1 MKFIFDTLV
10 DKSKYFVFLILVL
23 SVISIFGL
31 PRFQLDASSD
41 TLLLDNDPDLKVY
54 RENSR
59 KYGSSDFLVI
69 AFTPNNDIFSKNTQ
83 SFLKDL
89 VLELKGVKGI
99 RNVLSLFDVP
109 LLNYNEQSISEL
121 AENVITLNTENIDLN
136 KARRE
141 FETNEVYRG
150 LLISNDL
157 QTIALQMSLEPNA
170 SYQSLIS
177 QRYDLLDSQSNLED
191 SNFSEKLSILEL
203 KIETEKKLNLLKEG
217 KIINEIRSI
226 TNKYKQKGDIYLGG
240 GAMIAYDTI
249 QMIQQDL
256 ITFGIAVFFMFVF
269 ILSLIFRQIRWVA
282 IPLISAGLSALFTT
296 GLISWMGWKVTV
308 VSANFIALLMIIGIS
323 LTVHLVVRYRE
334 ITSKNTDLSH
344 SESIKRTLSQMF
356 LPCLYTALTTM
367 VAFASLI
374 ISDIRPIIDFG
385 LLMVLSIFIA
395 FIVSFLFFGTLASLM
410 NKNEKDS
417 MIDYSS
423 GFTTSI
429 NTFVVKFK
437 NIILLVSI
445 LGFVLSLIGINKL
458 SVENKF
464 IDYFKPS
471 TEIYKGLSLID
482 KKLGGTAPL
491 DIIITAPKDFS
502 PIGAETEFEDDFD
515 DFGIETNEYGY
526 WYSTDN
532 LSFLEEIHDYL
543 ENRPEIGKVL
553 SVSSAIKLAEI
564 AKGEKLDDLE
574 LALLRKVLPEDINN
588 QLLKSF
594 ISDNDNQVRLSARV
608 IESLDGLNRKNL
620 INEVESDLINEFNL
634 SPDQFYLSGIS
645 VIYNNLLQ
653 SLFQSLIGS
662 LSIVFSAIFL
672 MFIILFRSFYM
683 ALISMIP
690 NLLSAASVLGIIGWS
705 GIPLDIMTVTVAA
718 ISIGIGVDNTI
729 HYVHRFL
736 KEYDLEKNYDLAIKN
751 SHATI
756 GRAMFYTSLTIVLG
770 FMILITSNFNPSVF
784 FGIFTSFSMIV
795 AILAA
800 LMLLP
805 VLIRHFKPFGKNKH
819 GTS

>member
-1 MKFIFDTLV
+1 MNTFFNFLV
-10 DKSKYFVFLILVL
+10 DKSKIFIFILILL
-23 SVISIFGL
+23 SLISLLGL
-31 PRFQLDASSD
+31 PKFQLDASSD
-41 TLLLDNDPDLKVY
+41 TLLLDNDPDLKTY

-69 AFTPNNDIFSKNTQ
+69 AFTPNKDIFTVETLSLLKSLVEDLKN
-83 SFLKDL
+83 
-89 VLELKGVKGI
+89 VNGI
-99 RNVLSLFDVP
+99 KNVLSLFDVP
-109 LLNYNEQSISEL
+109 LLKYSEQSISEL
-121 AENVITLNTENIDLN
+121 AENVVTLSTENVNLN
-136 KARRE
+136 KAKYE

-150 LLISNDL
+150 LLISEDL
-157 QTIALQMSLEPNA
+157 KTIAFQMSLEENQE
-170 SYQSLIS
+170 YQKLIS
-177 QRYDLLDSQSNLED
+177 ERYDLLDQKNSLDDEFFKTNLGILDLRIDEQKKINLSNEA
-191 SNFSEKLSILEL
+191 IL
-203 KIETEKKLNLLKEG
+203 
-217 KIINEIRSI
+217 INEVRDI
-226 TNKYKQKGDIYLGG
+226 TNNYKDKGEIFLGG
-240 GAMIAYDTI
+240 GAMIAHDTI
-249 QMIQQDL
+249 KMIQQDL
-256 ITFGIAVFFMFVF
+256 FTFGVAVFFMFVL
-269 ILSLIFRQIRWVA
+269 ILSLIFKQFRWVA
-282 IPLISAGLSALFTT
+282 IPLISACLSALFTT

-334 ITSKNTDLSH
+334 ITSRFNDLTH
-344 SESIKRTLSQMF
+344 SEALKRTLSQMF

-395 FIVSFLFFGTLASLM
+395 FTVSFIFFGSLASLM
-410 NKNEKDS
+410 KKNTKDTKV
-417 MIDYSS
+417 DYSS
-423 GFTTSI
+423 GFTTWI
-429 NTFVVKFK
+429 NSLVVRFK
-437 NIILLVSI
+437 NVILIISLI
-445 LGFVLSLIGINKL
+445 GFILSLVGINKL

-464 IDYFKPS
+464 IDYFKPT
-471 TEIYKGLSLID
+471 TEIYQGLSLID

-491 DIIITAPKDFS
+491 DIIISAPQTAPTTND
-502 PIGAETEFEDDFD
+502 EFEEDFD
-515 DFGIETNEYGY
+515 DFGIETEEYGY
-526 WYSTDN
+526 WFNSQN
-532 LSFLEEIHDYL
+532 LSYLEEIHDYL
-543 ENRPEIGKVL
+543 EARPEIGKVL

-574 LALLRKVLPEDINN
+574 LALLRKVLPDDINN
-588 QLLKSF
+588 QLLSSY
-594 ISDNDNQVRLSARV
+594 ISQDDNQVRLSARV
-608 IESLDGLNRKNL
+608 IESMDGLNRKNL
-620 INEVESDLINEFNL
+620 IDEVKNDLIQNYEL
-634 SPDQFYLSGIS
+634 SEEQFYLSGIS

-662 LSIVFSAIFL
+662 LTIVFSAIFI
-672 MFIILFRSFYM
+672 MFIILFRSLYM
-683 ALISMIP
+683 ALIAMIP
-690 NLLSAASVLGIIGWS
+690 NLLSASSVLGIIGWS

-736 KEYDLEKNYDLAIKN
+736 KEYELQKNYDLAIKN

-770 FMILITSNFNPSVF
+770 FMILVSSNFNPSVF

-805 VLIRHFKPFGKNKH
+805 VLIRHLKPFGRNIN
-819 GTS
+819 GST

>member
-1 MKFIFDTLV
+1 MNSFFNFLV
-10 DKSKYFVFLILVL
+10 DKSKFFIFIIILL
-23 SVISIFGL
+23 SLVSILGL
-31 PRFQLDASSD
+31 PKFQLDASSD

-69 AFTPNNDIFSKNTQ
+69 AFTPNQNIFTNETIFLLKNLVED
-83 SFLKDL
+83 LK
-89 VLELKGVKGI
+89 KISGI
-99 RNVLSLFDVP
+99 KNVLSLFDVP
-109 LLNYNEQSISEL
+109 LLKYSDQSISEL
-121 AENVITLNTENIDLN
+121 AENVVTLSTENVNLN
-136 KARRE
+136 KAKYE

-150 LLISNDL
+150 LLISDDL
-157 QTIALQMSLEPNA
+157 RTIAFQISLEPNRE
-170 SYQSLIS
+170 YQKLIS
-177 QRYDLLDSQSNLED
+177 ERYDLLDQENSIDEETFKSNL
-191 SNFSEKLSILEL
+191 KILDL
-203 KIETEKKLNLLKEG
+203 KIEEQKKINLLNEGVLIKEVRN
-217 KIINEIRSI
+217 IINLYKDKGEIF
-226 TNKYKQKGDIYLGG
+226 LGG
-240 GAMIAYDTI
+240 GAMIAHDTI
-249 QMIQQDL
+249 KMIQQDL
-256 ITFGIAVFFMFVF
+256 LTFGVAVFFMFVL
-269 ILSLIFRQIRWVA
+269 ILSIIFRQFRWVV
-282 IPLISAGLSALFTT
+282 IPLISACLSALLTT
-296 GLISWMGWKVTV
+296 GFISWMGWKVTV
-308 VSANFIALLMIIGIS
+308 VSANYIALLMIIGIS

-334 ITSKNTDLSH
+334 ITSRFNDLSH
-344 SESIKRTLSQMF
+344 SEALKKTLSQMF

-395 FIVSFLFFGTLASLM
+395 FIVSFVFFGSLASLM
-410 NKNEKDS
+410 KKNLKDTKV
-417 MIDYSS
+417 DYSS
-423 GFTTSI
+423 GVTTWI
-429 NTFVVKFK
+429 NSLVVRFK
-437 NIILLVSI
+437 NVILLISL
-445 LGFVLSLIGINKL
+445 LGLVLALIGINKL

-471 TEIYKGLSLID
+471 TEIYQGLSLID

-491 DIIITAPKDFS
+491 DIIISAPKINTETIDDFD
-502 PIGAETEFEDDFD
+502 EEFD
-515 DFGIETNEYGY
+515 DFGLETEEFGY
-526 WYSTDN
+526 WFNSQN
-532 LSFLEEIHDYL
+532 LSNLEEIHDYL
-543 ENRPEIGKVL
+543 ESRPEIGKVL

-564 AKGEKLDDLE
+564 AKGDKLDDLE

-588 QLLKSF
+588 QLLSSY
-594 ISDNDNQVRLSARV
+594 ISDGDNQVRLSARV
-608 IESLDGLNRKNL
+608 IESMDGLNRKNL
-620 INEVESDLINEFNL
+620 IDEVKNDLIQNFKL
-634 SPDQFYLSGIS
+634 SEDQFYLSGIS

-662 LSIVFSAIFL
+662 LTIVFSAIFI

-683 ALISMIP
+683 ALIAMIP

-705 GIPLDIMTVTVAA
+705 GIPIDIMTVTVAA

-736 KEYDLEKNYDLAIKN
+736 KEYELQKNYDLAIKN

-770 FMILITSNFNPSVF
+770 FMILVTSNFNPSVF
-784 FGIFTSFSMIV
+784 FGIFTSFSMII

-805 VLIRHFKPFGKNKH
+805 VLIRHLKPFGRNID
-819 GTS
+819 GST

>member
-1 MKFIFDTLV
+1 MNNIFNFLV
-10 DKSKYFVFLILVL
+10 DKSKFFIFLLFAL
-23 SVISIFGL
+23 SIISIIGL

-41 TLLLDNDPDLKVY
+41 TLLLDNDPDLKIY

-69 AFTPNNDIFSKNTQ
+69 AFTPNKDIFTNETISLLENLVGK
-83 SFLKDL
+83 LKEVD
-89 VLELKGVKGI
+89 GI
-99 RNVLSLFDVP
+99 SNVLSLFDVP
-109 LLNYNEQSISEL
+109 LLSYSEQSINEL
-121 AENVITLNTENIDLN
+121 AENVVTLSTDDVDLT
-136 KARRE
+136 KAKYE

-150 LLISNDL
+150 LLISKDL
-157 QTIALQMSLEPNA
+157 KTIALQMTLKPNE
-170 SYQSLIS
+170 SYQKLIS
-177 QRYDLLDSQSNLED
+177 KRYELLDQKNLIE
-191 SNFSEKLSILEL
+191 EKSFKQDLESL
-203 KIETEKKLNLLKEG
+203 DFQIEEQKQINL
-217 KIINEIRSI
+217 INEATLINEVRRI
-226 TNKYKQKGDIYLGG
+226 TKDYEGYGEIFLGG
-240 GAMIAYDTI
+240 GAMIAHDTI
-249 QMIQQDL
+249 KMIQQDL
-256 ITFGIAVFFMFVF
+256 FTFGVAVFFMFVL
-269 ILSLIFRQIRWVA
+269 ILSIIFRQFRWV
-282 IPLISAGLSALFTT
+282 IVPLVSAGLSALFTT
-296 GLISWMGWKVTV
+296 GLISWIGWKVTV

-334 ITSKNTDLSH
+334 ITSKFNDISH
-344 SESIKRTLSQMF
+344 NEALKRTLSQMF

-395 FIVSFLFFGTLASLM
+395 FSVSFVFFGSLASLM
-410 NKNEKDS
+410 NKNLKDTN
-417 MIDYSS
+417 IDYSS
-423 GFTTSI
+423 GFTTWI
-429 NTFVVKFK
+429 NSLVVRFK
-437 NIILLVSI
+437 NIILLISL
-445 LGFVLSLIGINKL
+445 LGFIFSIVGINKL

-491 DIIITAPKDFS
+491 DIIISAPENNFENDYES
-502 PIGAETEFEDDFD
+502 EDDFD
-515 DFGIETNEYGY
+515 DFGLETEQYGY
-526 WYSTDN
+526 WFNSQN
-532 LSFLEEIHDYL
+532 LSYLEEIHDYL
-543 ENRPEIGKVL
+543 EARPEIGKVL

-564 AKGEKLDDLE
+564 VKGNKLDDLE

-588 QLLKSF
+588 QLLSSY
-594 ISDNDNQVRLSARV
+594 ISEDDNQVRLSARV
-608 IESLDGLNRKNL
+608 IESMDGLNRKKL
-620 INEVESDLINEFNL
+620 IEEVKNDLIKNYEL
-634 SPDQFYLSGIS
+634 TEDQFYLSGIS

-662 LSIVFSAIFL
+662 LSIVFAAIFA
-672 MFIILFRSFYM
+672 MFIILFRSLYM
-683 ALISMIP
+683 AIIAMIP
-690 NLLSAASVLGIIGWS
+690 NLLSASSVLGIIGWS
-705 GIPLDIMTVTVAA
+705 GIPIDIMTVTVAA

-736 KEYDLEKNYDLAIKN
+736 KEYEQNNNYDLAIKN
-751 SHATI
+751 SHSTI

-770 FMILITSNFNPSVF
+770 FMILVSSNFNPSVF

-805 VLIRHFKPFGKNKH
+805 VLIRHLKPFGRDSR
-819 GTS
+819 GTT

>member
-1 MKFIFDTLV
+1 MKIFFNFLV
-10 DKSKYFVFLILVL
+10 DKSKFFIFLLIVL
-23 SVISIFGL
+23 SLISLLGL
-31 PRFQLDASSD
+31 PKFQLDASSD
-41 TLLLDNDPDLKVY
+41 TLLLDNDPDLKTY

-69 AFTPNNDIFSKNTQ
+69 AFTPNKDIFTIETVSLLKNLVDD
-83 SFLKDL
+83 LKK
-89 VLELKGVKGI
+89 VNGI
-99 RNVLSLFDVP
+99 KNVLSLFDVP
-109 LLNYNEQSISEL
+109 LLKYSEQSISEL
-121 AENVITLNTENIDLN
+121 AENVVTLSTENVNLN
-136 KARRE
+136 KAKYE

-150 LLISNDL
+150 LLISEDL
-157 QTIALQMSLEPNA
+157 KTIAFQMSLDQNKE
-170 SYQSLIS
+170 YQKLIS
-177 QRYDLLDSQSNLED
+177 ERYELLDQKNSIEDELFKTNLEILD
-191 SNFSEKLSILEL
+191 LRIDEQKRINLSNEAIL
-203 KIETEKKLNLLKEG
+203 
-217 KIINEIRSI
+217 INKVREI
-226 TNKYKQKGDIYLGG
+226 TNKYKDKGEIFLGG
-240 GAMIAYDTI
+240 GAMIAHDTI
-249 QMIQQDL
+249 KMIQQDL
-256 ITFGIAVFFMFVF
+256 FTFGVAVFFMFVL
-269 ILSLIFRQIRWVA
+269 ILSLIFKQFRWVA
-282 IPLISAGLSALFTT
+282 IPLISACLSALFTT

-334 ITSKNTDLSH
+334 ITSRFHDLTH
-344 SESIKRTLSQMF
+344 SEALKKTLSQMF

-395 FIVSFLFFGTLASLM
+395 FTVSFVFFGSLASLM
-410 NKNEKDS
+410 KKNAKDTKV
-417 MIDYSS
+417 DYSS
-423 GFTTSI
+423 GFTTWI
-429 NTFVVKFK
+429 NSLVVRFK
-437 NIILLVSI
+437 NIILLI
-445 LGFVLSLIGINKL
+445 SLIGFIFSLVGINKL

-464 IDYFKPS
+464 IDYFKPT
-471 TEIYKGLSLID
+471 TEIYQGLSLID

-491 DIIITAPKDFS
+491 DIIISAPKS
-502 PIGAETEFEDDFD
+502 ATQINNEFEEDFD
-515 DFGIETNEYGY
+515 DFGIETEEYGY
-526 WYSTDN
+526 WFNSQN
-532 LSFLEEIHDYL
+532 LSYLEEIHDYL
-543 ENRPEIGKVL
+543 ESRPEIGKVL

-574 LALLRKVLPEDINN
+574 LALLRKVLPEDIND
-588 QLLKSF
+588 QLLSSY
-594 ISDNDNQVRLSARV
+594 ISDDDNQVRLSARV
-608 IESLDGLNRKNL
+608 IESMDGLNRKNL
-620 INEVESDLINEFNL
+620 IEEVKTDLIQNYAL
-634 SPDQFYLSGIS
+634 SEEQFYLSGIS

-662 LSIVFSAIFL
+662 LTIVFSAIFI
-672 MFIILFRSFYM
+672 MFIILFRSLYM
-683 ALISMIP
+683 ALIAMIP

-736 KEYDLEKNYDLAIKN
+736 KEYELQKNYDLAIKN

-770 FMILITSNFNPSVF
+770 FMILVSSNFNPSVF

-805 VLIRHFKPFGKNKH
+805 VLIRHLKPFGRNIN
-819 GTS
+819 GST

>member
-1 MKFIFDTLV
+1 MSNLFNFLV
-10 DKSKYFVFLILVL
+10 DKSKFFIFLLIIL
-23 SVISIFGL
+23 SVISLIGL
-31 PRFQLDASSD
+31 PKFQLDASSD
-41 TLLLDNDPDLKVY
+41 TLLLDNDPDLKIY

-69 AFTPNNDIFSKNTQ
+69 AFTPNQNIFTDETIFLLKNLVED
-83 SFLKDL
+83 LK
-89 VLELKGVKGI
+89 KISGI
-99 RNVLSLFDVP
+99 KNVLSLFDVP
-109 LLNYNEQSISEL
+109 LLKYSDQSISEL
-121 AENVITLNTENIDLN
+121 AENVVTLSTENVNLN
-136 KARRE
+136 KAKYE

-150 LLISNDL
+150 LLISDDL
-157 QTIALQMSLEPNA
+157 RTIAFQMSLEPNRE
-170 SYQSLIS
+170 YQKLIS
-177 QRYDLLDSQSNLED
+177 QRYDLLDQENSIDEETFKSNL
-191 SNFSEKLSILEL
+191 KILDL
-203 KIETEKKLNLLKEG
+203 KIEEQKKINLLNEGVLIKEVRN
-217 KIINEIRSI
+217 IINLYKDKGEIF
-226 TNKYKQKGDIYLGG
+226 LGG
-240 GAMIAYDTI
+240 GAMIAHDTI
-249 QMIQQDL
+249 KMIQQDL
-256 ITFGIAVFFMFVF
+256 LTFGVAVFFMFVL
-269 ILSLIFRQIRWVA
+269 ILAVIFRQFRWVV
-282 IPLISAGLSALFTT
+282 IPLISACLSALLTT
-296 GLISWMGWKVTV
+296 GFISWMGWKVTV
-308 VSANFIALLMIIGIS
+308 VSANYIALLMIIGIS

-334 ITSKNTDLSH
+334 ITSRFNDLSH
-344 SESIKRTLSQMF
+344 NEALKKTLSQMF

-395 FIVSFLFFGTLASLM
+395 FIVSFVFFGSLASLM
-410 NKNEKDS
+410 KKNLKDTKV
-417 MIDYSS
+417 DYSS
-423 GFTTSI
+423 GVTTWI
-429 NTFVVKFK
+429 NSLVVRFK
-437 NIILLVSI
+437 NVILLISL
-445 LGFVLSLIGINKL
+445 LGLVLALIGINKL

-471 TEIYKGLSLID
+471 TEIYQGLSLID

-491 DIIITAPKDFS
+491 DIIISAPKINTETIDDFD
-502 PIGAETEFEDDFD
+502 EEFD
-515 DFGIETNEYGY
+515 DFGLETEEFGY
-526 WYSTDN
+526 WFNSQN
-532 LSFLEEIHDYL
+532 LSNLEEIHDYL
-543 ENRPEIGKVL
+543 ESRPEIGKVL

-564 AKGEKLDDLE
+564 AKGDKLDDLE

-588 QLLKSF
+588 QLLSSY
-594 ISDNDNQVRLSARV
+594 ISDGDNQVRLSARV
-608 IESLDGLNRKNL
+608 IESMDGLNRKNL
-620 INEVESDLINEFNL
+620 IDEVKNDLIQNFKL
-634 SPDQFYLSGIS
+634 SEDQFYLSGIS

-662 LSIVFSAIFL
+662 LTIVFSAIFI

-683 ALISMIP
+683 ALIAMIP

-736 KEYDLEKNYDLAIKN
+736 KEYELQKNYDLAIKN

-770 FMILITSNFNPSVF
+770 FMILVSSNFNPSVF
-784 FGIFTSFSMIV
+784 FGIFTSFSMII

-805 VLIRHFKPFGKNKH
+805 VLIRHLKPFGRNIN
-819 GTS
+819 GST

>member
-1 MKFIFDTLV
+1 MNIFFNFLV
-10 DKSKYFVFLILVL
+10 DKSKFFVFLLIAL
-23 SVISIFGL
+23 SLISILGL
-31 PRFQLDASSD
+31 PKFQLDASSD
-41 TLLLDNDPDLKVY
+41 TLLLDNDPDLKTY

-69 AFTPNNDIFSKNTQ
+69 AFTPNEEIFTSETVSLLKNLVED
-83 SFLKDL
+83 LKN
-89 VLELKGVKGI
+89 VNGI
-99 RNVLSLFDVP
+99 KNVLSLFDVP
-109 LLNYNEQSISEL
+109 LLKYSEQSISEL
-121 AENVITLNTENIDLN
+121 AENVVTLSTENVDLT
-136 KARRE
+136 KAKYE

-150 LLISNDL
+150 LLISEDL
-157 QTIALQMSLEPNA
+157 KTIAFQMSLEPNKE
-170 SYQSLIS
+170 YQKLIS
-177 QRYDLLDSQSNLED
+177 ERYDLIDLEMTLEEEVFKNNLE
-191 SNFSEKLSILEL
+191 ILDL
-203 KIETEKKLNLLKEG
+203 KIDEQKKINLSNEAIL
-217 KIINEIRSI
+217 INEVRNI
-226 TNKYKQKGDIYLGG
+226 TNNYKDNGEIFLGG
-240 GAMIAYDTI
+240 GAMIAHDTI
-249 QMIQQDL
+249 KMIQQDL
-256 ITFGIAVFFMFVF
+256 LTFGVAVFFMFVL
-269 ILSLIFRQIRWVA
+269 ILSIIFKQFRWVA
-282 IPLISAGLSALFTT
+282 IPLISACLSALFTT

-334 ITSKNTDLSH
+334 ITSRFHDLTH
-344 SESIKRTLSQMF
+344 SEALKKTLSQMF

-395 FIVSFLFFGTLASLM
+395 FTVSFIFFGSLASLM
-410 NKNEKDS
+410 KKNTKDTKV
-417 MIDYSS
+417 DYSS
-423 GFTTSI
+423 GFTTWI
-429 NTFVVKFK
+429 NSLVVRFK
-437 NIILLVSI
+437 NIILLI
-445 LGFVLSLIGINKL
+445 SLIGFIFSLVGINKL

-464 IDYFKPS
+464 IDYFKPT
-471 TEIYKGLSLID
+471 TEIYQGLSLID

-491 DIIITAPKDFS
+491 DIIISAPQSATQTND
-502 PIGAETEFEDDFD
+502 EFEEDFD
-515 DFGIETNEYGY
+515 DFGIETEEYGY
-526 WYSTDN
+526 WFNSQN
-532 LSFLEEIHDYL
+532 LSYLEEIHDYL
-543 ENRPEIGKVL
+543 ERRPEIGKVL

-588 QLLKSF
+588 QLLSSY
-594 ISDNDNQVRLSARV
+594 ISEDDNQVRLSARV
-608 IESLDGLNRKNL
+608 IESMDGLNRKNL
-620 INEVESDLINEFNL
+620 IDEVKTDLIQNYQL
-634 SPDQFYLSGIS
+634 SEEQFYLSGIS

-662 LSIVFSAIFL
+662 LTIVFSAIFI
-672 MFIILFRSFYM
+672 MFIILFRSLYM
-683 ALISMIP
+683 ALIAMIP

-736 KEYDLEKNYDLAIKN
+736 KEYDLQKNYDLAIKN

-770 FMILITSNFNPSVF
+770 FMILVSSNFNPSVF

-805 VLIRHFKPFGKNKH
+805 VLIRHLKPFGRNIN
-819 GTS
+819 GST

>member
-1 MKFIFDTLV
+1 MSSFFNFLV
-10 DKSKYFVFLILVL
+10 DKSKFFIFFLLVL
-23 SVISIFGL
+23 SVVSLIGL

-41 TLLLDNDPDLKVY
+41 TLLLDNDPDLKIY

-69 AFTPNNDIFSKNTQ
+69 AFTPKAEIFNPETITLLKELVKDLNDI
-83 SFLKDL
+83 
-89 VLELKGVKGI
+89 KGI
-99 RNVLSLFDVP
+99 KNVLSLFDVP
-109 LLNYNEQSISEL
+109 LLQYSDQSISEL
-121 AENVITLNTENIDLN
+121 ADNVITLSTDDVDLS
-136 KARRE
+136 KAKYE

-150 LLISNDL
+150 LLISDDL
-157 QTIALQMSLEPNA
+157 KTIAFQMSLEPN
-170 SYQSLIS
+170 SFYQNIIS
-177 QRYDLLDSQSNLED
+177 ERYDLLDQKDLLEKEEYL
-191 SNFSEKLSILEL
+191 SSLEKINQE
-203 KIETEKKLNLLKEG
+203 IE
-217 KIINEIRSI
+217 
-226 TNKYKQKGDIYLGG
+226 KQKKINLSNEANLIKEVRNVTSRYSNQGEIFLGG
-240 GAMIAYDTI
+240 GAMIAHDTI

-256 ITFGIAVFFMFVF
+256 IVFGIAVFFMFVF
-269 ILSLIFRQIRWVA
+269 ILSLIFRQLRWVV
-282 IPLISAGLSALFTT
+282 IPLLSAGLSALLTT
-296 GLISWMGWKVTV
+296 GLISWLGWKVTV

-334 ITSKNTDLSH
+334 IISRSSGLSH
-344 SESIKRTLSQMF
+344 EDALKKTLTQMF

-395 FIVSFLFFGTLASLM
+395 FTISFIFFGTLASLM
-410 NKNEKDS
+410 SKNTKDTKV
-417 MIDYSS
+417 DYST

-429 NTFVVKFK
+429 NSLVVRFK
-437 NIILLVSI
+437 NIILLVSLAGLI
-445 LGFVLSLIGINKL
+445 FALIGISKL

-471 TEIYKGLSLID
+471 TEIYQGLSLID

-491 DIIITAPKDFS
+491 DIIISAPSEALEEKNVF
-502 PIGAETEFEDDFD
+502 DDEEFD
-515 DFGIETNEYGY
+515 DFGVETEEYGY
-526 WYSTDN
+526 WFNTKS

-543 ENRPEIGKVL
+543 EGRPEIGKVL

-588 QLLKSF
+588 QLLSAY
-594 ISDNDNQVRLSARV
+594 ISDDDNQVRLSARV
-608 IESLDGLNRKNL
+608 IESMDGLNRKNL
-620 INEVESDLINEFNL
+620 IQEVKMDLIQDYDL
-634 SPDQFYLSGIS
+634 SAEQFYLSGIS

-662 LSIVFSAIFL
+662 LTIVFSAIFV
-672 MFIILFRSFYM
+672 MFILLFRSLYM
-683 ALISMIP
+683 ALIAMIP

-736 KEYDLEKNYDLAIKN
+736 KEYEEQKNYDVAIKN
-751 SHATI
+751 SHSTI

-770 FMILITSNFNPSVF
+770 FMILVTSNFNPSVF
-784 FGIFTSFSMIV
+784 FGIFTSFSMII

-805 VLIRHFKPFGKNKH
+805 VLIRHLKPFGKN
-819 GTS
+819 

>member
-1 MKFIFDTLV
+1 MSSFFNFLV
-10 DKSKYFVFLILVL
+10 DKSKFFIFFLLVL
-23 SVISIFGL
+23 SVVSLIGL

-41 TLLLDNDPDLKVY
+41 TLLLDNDPDLKIY

-69 AFTPNNDIFSKNTQ
+69 AFTPKAEIFNLETITLLKELVKDLNDI
-83 SFLKDL
+83 
-89 VLELKGVKGI
+89 KGI
-99 RNVLSLFDVP
+99 KNVLSLFDVP
-109 LLNYNEQSISEL
+109 LLQYSDQSISEL
-121 AENVITLNTENIDLN
+121 ADNVITLSTDDVDLR
-136 KARRE
+136 KAKYE

-150 LLISNDL
+150 LLISDDL
-157 QTIALQMSLEPNA
+157 KTIAFQMSLEPN
-170 SYQSLIS
+170 SLYQNIIS
-177 QRYDLLDSQSNLED
+177 ERYDLLDQKDLLEKEEYL
-191 SNFSEKLSILEL
+191 SSLEKINQE
-203 KIETEKKLNLLKEG
+203 IE
-217 KIINEIRSI
+217 
-226 TNKYKQKGDIYLGG
+226 KQKKINLSNEANLIKEVRNVTSRYSNQGEIFLGG
-240 GAMIAYDTI
+240 GAMIAHDTI

-256 ITFGIAVFFMFVF
+256 IVFGIAVFFMFVF
-269 ILSLIFRQIRWVA
+269 ILSLIFRQLRWVV
-282 IPLISAGLSALFTT
+282 IPLLSAGLSALLTT
-296 GLISWMGWKVTV
+296 GLISWLGWKVTV

-334 ITSKNTDLSH
+334 IISRSSELSH
-344 SESIKRTLSQMF
+344 EDALKKTLTQMF

-395 FIVSFLFFGTLASLM
+395 FTISFIFFGTLASLM
-410 NKNEKDS
+410 SKNTKDTKV
-417 MIDYSS
+417 DYST

-429 NTFVVKFK
+429 NSLVVRFK
-437 NIILLVSI
+437 NIILLVSLAGLI
-445 LGFVLSLIGINKL
+445 FALIGISKL

-471 TEIYKGLSLID
+471 TEIYQGLSLID

-491 DIIITAPKDFS
+491 DIIISAPSEALEEKNVF
-502 PIGAETEFEDDFD
+502 DDEEFD
-515 DFGIETNEYGY
+515 DFGVETEEYGY
-526 WYSTDN
+526 WFNTKN

-543 ENRPEIGKVL
+543 EGRPEIGKVL

-588 QLLKSF
+588 QLLSAY
-594 ISDNDNQVRLSARV
+594 ISDDDNQVRLSARV
-608 IESLDGLNRKNL
+608 IESMDGLNRKNL
-620 INEVESDLINEFNL
+620 IQEVKMDLIQDYDL
-634 SPDQFYLSGIS
+634 SAEQFYLSGIS

-662 LSIVFSAIFL
+662 LTIVFSAIFV
-672 MFIILFRSFYM
+672 MFILLFRSLYM
-683 ALISMIP
+683 ALIAMIP

-736 KEYDLEKNYDLAIKN
+736 KEYEEQKNYDVAIKN
-751 SHATI
+751 SHSTI

-770 FMILITSNFNPSVF
+770 FMILVTSNFNPSVF
-784 FGIFTSFSMIV
+784 FGIFTSFSMII

-805 VLIRHFKPFGKNKH
+805 VLIRHLKPFGKN
-819 GTS
+819 

>member
-1 MKFIFDTLV
+1 MNNIFNFLV
-10 DKSKYFVFLILVL
+10 DKSKFFIFLLFAL
-23 SVISIFGL
+23 SIISIIGL

-41 TLLLDNDPDLKVY
+41 TLLLDNDPDLKIY

-69 AFTPNNDIFSKNTQ
+69 AFTPNKDIFTNETISLLENLVGK
-83 SFLKDL
+83 LKEVD
-89 VLELKGVKGI
+89 GI
-99 RNVLSLFDVP
+99 SNVLSLFDVP
-109 LLNYNEQSISEL
+109 LLSYSEQSINEL
-121 AENVITLNTENIDLN
+121 AENVVTLSTDDVDLT
-136 KARRE
+136 KAKYE

-150 LLISNDL
+150 LLISKDL
-157 QTIALQMSLEPNA
+157 KTIALQMTLKPNE
-170 SYQSLIS
+170 SYQKLIS
-177 QRYDLLDSQSNLED
+177 KRYELLDQKNLIE
-191 SNFSEKLSILEL
+191 EKSFKKDLESL
-203 KIETEKKLNLLKEG
+203 DFQIEEQKQINL
-217 KIINEIRSI
+217 INEATLINEVRRI
-226 TNKYKQKGDIYLGG
+226 TKDYEGYGEIFLGG
-240 GAMIAYDTI
+240 GAMIAHDTI
-249 QMIQQDL
+249 KMIQQDL
-256 ITFGIAVFFMFVF
+256 FTFGVAVFFMFVL
-269 ILSLIFRQIRWVA
+269 ILSIIFRQFRWV
-282 IPLISAGLSALFTT
+282 IVPLVSAGLSALFTT
-296 GLISWMGWKVTV
+296 GLISWIGWKVTV

-334 ITSKNTDLSH
+334 ITSKFNDISH
-344 SESIKRTLSQMF
+344 NEALKRTLSQMF

-395 FIVSFLFFGTLASLM
+395 FSVSFVFFGSLASLM
-410 NKNEKDS
+410 NKNLKDTN
-417 MIDYSS
+417 IDYSS
-423 GFTTSI
+423 GFTTWI
-429 NTFVVKFK
+429 NSLVVRFK
-437 NIILLVSI
+437 NIILLISL
-445 LGFVLSLIGINKL
+445 LGFIFSIVGINKL

-491 DIIITAPKDFS
+491 DIIISAP
-502 PIGAETEFEDDFD
+502 ENNFENDYESEEDFD
-515 DFGIETNEYGY
+515 DFGLETEQYGY
-526 WYSTDN
+526 WFNSQN
-532 LSFLEEIHDYL
+532 LSYLEEIHDYL
-543 ENRPEIGKVL
+543 EARPEIGKVL

-564 AKGEKLDDLE
+564 VKGNKLDDLE

-588 QLLKSF
+588 QLLSSY
-594 ISDNDNQVRLSARV
+594 ISEDDNQVRLSARV
-608 IESLDGLNRKNL
+608 IESMDGLNRKNL
-620 INEVESDLINEFNL
+620 IEEVKNDLIKNYEL
-634 SPDQFYLSGIS
+634 TEDQFYLSGIS

-662 LSIVFSAIFL
+662 LSIVFAAIFA
-672 MFIILFRSFYM
+672 MFIILFRSLYM
-683 ALISMIP
+683 AIIAMIP
-690 NLLSAASVLGIIGWS
+690 NLLSASSVLGIIGWS
-705 GIPLDIMTVTVAA
+705 GIPIDIMTVTVAA

-736 KEYDLEKNYDLAIKN
+736 KEYEQNNNYDLAIKN
-751 SHATI
+751 SHSTI

-770 FMILITSNFNPSVF
+770 FMILVSSNFNPSVF

-805 VLIRHFKPFGKNKH
+805 VLIRHLKPFGRDSR
-819 GTS
+819 GTT

>member
-1 MKFIFDTLV
+1 MNNIFNFLV
-10 DKSKYFVFLILVL
+10 DKSKFFIFLLFAL
-23 SVISIFGL
+23 SIISIIGL

-41 TLLLDNDPDLKVY
+41 TLLLDNDPDLKIY

-69 AFTPNNDIFSKNTQ
+69 AFTPNKDIFTNETISLLESLVGK
-83 SFLKDL
+83 LKEVD
-89 VLELKGVKGI
+89 GI
-99 RNVLSLFDVP
+99 NNVLSLFDVP
-109 LLNYNEQSISEL
+109 LLSYSEQSINEL
-121 AENVITLNTENIDLN
+121 AENVVTLSTDDVDLT
-136 KARRE
+136 KAKYE

-157 QTIALQMSLEPNA
+157 KTIALQMTLKPNEP
-170 SYQSLIS
+170 YQKLIS
-177 QRYDLLDSQSNLED
+177 KRYELLDQKNLIE
-191 SNFSEKLSILEL
+191 EKSFKKDLESL
-203 KIETEKKLNLLKEG
+203 DFQIEEQKQINL
-217 KIINEIRSI
+217 INEATLINEVRRI
-226 TNKYKQKGDIYLGG
+226 TKDYEGYGEIFLGG
-240 GAMIAYDTI
+240 GAMIAHDTI
-249 QMIQQDL
+249 KMIQQDL
-256 ITFGIAVFFMFVF
+256 FTFGVAVFFMFVL
-269 ILSLIFRQIRWVA
+269 ILSIIFRQFRWV
-282 IPLISAGLSALFTT
+282 IVPLVSAGLSALFTT
-296 GLISWMGWKVTV
+296 GLISWIGWKVTV

-334 ITSKNTDLSH
+334 ITSKFNDISH
-344 SESIKRTLSQMF
+344 NEALKRTLSQMF

-395 FIVSFLFFGTLASLM
+395 FSVSFVFFGSLASLM
-410 NKNEKDS
+410 NKNLKDTN
-417 MIDYSS
+417 IDYSS
-423 GFTTSI
+423 GFTTWI
-429 NTFVVKFK
+429 NSLVVRFK
-437 NIILLVSI
+437 NIILLISLFGFIFSI
-445 LGFVLSLIGINKL
+445 VGINKL

-491 DIIITAPKDFS
+491 DIIISAPKNN
-502 PIGAETEFEDDFD
+502 FENDYESEEDFD
-515 DFGIETNEYGY
+515 DFGLETEQYGY
-526 WYSTDN
+526 WFNSQN
-532 LSFLEEIHDYL
+532 LSYLEEIHDYL
-543 ENRPEIGKVL
+543 EARPEIGKVL

-564 AKGEKLDDLE
+564 VKGNKLDDLE

-588 QLLKSF
+588 QLLSSY
-594 ISDNDNQVRLSARV
+594 ISEDDNQVRLSARV
-608 IESLDGLNRKNL
+608 IESMDGLNRKNL
-620 INEVESDLINEFNL
+620 IEEVKNDLIKNYEL
-634 SPDQFYLSGIS
+634 TEDQFYLSGIS

-662 LSIVFSAIFL
+662 LSIVFAAIFA
-672 MFIILFRSFYM
+672 MFIILFRSLYM
-683 ALISMIP
+683 AIIAMIP
-690 NLLSAASVLGIIGWS
+690 NLLSASSVLGIIGWS
-705 GIPLDIMTVTVAA
+705 GIPIDIMTVTVAA

-736 KEYDLEKNYDLAIKN
+736 KEYEQNNNYDLAIKN
-751 SHATI
+751 SHSTI

-770 FMILITSNFNPSVF
+770 FMILVSSNFNPSVF

-805 VLIRHFKPFGKNKH
+805 VLIRHLKPFGRDSR
-819 GTS
+819 GTT

>member
-1 MKFIFDTLV
+1 MNNIFNFLV
-10 DKSKYFVFLILVL
+10 DKSKFFIFLLFAL
-23 SVISIFGL
+23 SIISIIGL

-41 TLLLDNDPDLKVY
+41 TLLLDNDPDLKIY

-69 AFTPNNDIFSKNTQ
+69 AFTPIRDIFTNETISLLESLVSK
-83 SFLKDL
+83 LKEVD
-89 VLELKGVKGI
+89 GI
-99 RNVLSLFDVP
+99 NNVLSLFDVP
-109 LLNYNEQSISEL
+109 LLSYSEQSINEL
-121 AENVITLNTENIDLN
+121 AENVVTLSTDDVDLI
-136 KARRE
+136 KARNE

-150 LLISNDL
+150 LLISKDL
-157 QTIALQMSLEPNA
+157 KTIALQMTLKPNE
-170 SYQSLIS
+170 SYQKLIS
-177 QRYDLLDSQSNLED
+177 RRYELLDQRNFIEEKSFKKDLKSLDFQIEEQKKINLVNEAT
-191 SNFSEKLSILEL
+191 L
-203 KIETEKKLNLLKEG
+203 
-217 KIINEIRSI
+217 INEVRRI
-226 TNKYKQKGDIYLGG
+226 TKDYEGYGEIFLGG
-240 GAMIAYDTI
+240 GAMIAHDTI
-249 QMIQQDL
+249 KMIQQDL
-256 ITFGIAVFFMFVF
+256 FTFGVAVFFMFVL
-269 ILSLIFRQIRWVA
+269 ILSIIFRQFRWV
-282 IPLISAGLSALFTT
+282 IVPLASAGLSALFTT

-334 ITSKNTDLSH
+334 ITSKFNDISH
-344 SESIKRTLSQMF
+344 NEALKRTLSQMF

-367 VAFASLI
+367 AAFASLI

-395 FIVSFLFFGTLASLM
+395 FSVSFVFFGSLASLM
-410 NKNEKDS
+410 NKNLKDTNV
-417 MIDYSS
+417 DYSS
-423 GFTTSI
+423 GFTTWI
-429 NTFVVKFK
+429 NSLVVRFK
-437 NIILLVSI
+437 NIILFISLLVFIFSI
-445 LGFVLSLIGINKL
+445 VGINKL

-471 TEIYKGLSLID
+471 TEIYRGLSLID

-491 DIIITAPKDFS
+491 DIIISAPENNLENEYES
-502 PIGAETEFEDDFD
+502 EEDFD
-515 DFGIETNEYGY
+515 DFGLETEQYGY
-526 WYSTDN
+526 WFNSQN

-543 ENRPEIGKVL
+543 EARPEIGKVL

-564 AKGEKLDDLE
+564 VKGNKLDDLE

-588 QLLKSF
+588 QLLSSY
-594 ISDNDNQVRLSARV
+594 ISEDDNQVRLSARV
-608 IESLDGLNRKNL
+608 IESMDGLNRKNL
-620 INEVESDLINEFNL
+620 IEEVKNDLIKNYEL
-634 SPDQFYLSGIS
+634 AEDQFYLSGIS

-662 LSIVFSAIFL
+662 LSIVFAAIFA
-672 MFIILFRSFYM
+672 MFIILFRSLYM
-683 ALISMIP
+683 AIISMIP
-690 NLLSAASVLGIIGWS
+690 NLLSASSVLGIIGWS
-705 GIPLDIMTVTVAA
+705 GIPIDIMTVTVAA

-736 KEYDLEKNYDLAIKN
+736 KEYDQNNNYDLAIKN
-751 SHATI
+751 SHSTI

-770 FMILITSNFNPSVF
+770 FMILVSSNFNPSVF

-805 VLIRHFKPFGKNKH
+805 VLIRHLKPFGRDSR
-819 GTS
+819 GTT

>member
-1 MKFIFDTLV
+1 MNNIFNFLV
-10 DKSKYFVFLILVL
+10 DKSKFFIFLLFAL
-23 SVISIFGL
+23 SIISIIGL

-41 TLLLDNDPDLKVY
+41 TLLLDNDPDLKIY

-69 AFTPNNDIFSKNTQ
+69 AFTPNKDIFTNETISLLESLVGK
-83 SFLKDL
+83 LKE
-89 VLELKGVKGI
+89 VEGI
-99 RNVLSLFDVP
+99 NNVLSLFDVP
-109 LLNYNEQSISEL
+109 LLSYSEKSINEL
-121 AENVITLNTENIDLN
+121 AENVVTLSTDDVDLS
-136 KARRE
+136 KAKYE

-157 QTIALQMSLEPNA
+157 KTIALQMTLKPNEP
-170 SYQSLIS
+170 YQKLIS
-177 QRYDLLDSQSNLED
+177 KRYELLDQKNLIE
-191 SNFSEKLSILEL
+191 EKSFKKDLESL
-203 KIETEKKLNLLKEG
+203 DFKIEEQKQINL
-217 KIINEIRSI
+217 INEATLINEVRKI
-226 TNKYKQKGDIYLGG
+226 TKDYEGYGEIFLGG
-240 GAMIAYDTI
+240 GAMIAHDTI
-249 QMIQQDL
+249 KMIQQDL
-256 ITFGIAVFFMFVF
+256 FTFGVAVFFMFVL
-269 ILSLIFRQIRWVA
+269 ILSIIFRQFRWV
-282 IPLISAGLSALFTT
+282 IVPLVSAGLSALFTT
-296 GLISWMGWKVTV
+296 GLISWIGWKVTV

-334 ITSKNTDLSH
+334 ITSKFNDISH
-344 SESIKRTLSQMF
+344 NEALKRTLSQMF

-395 FIVSFLFFGTLASLM
+395 FSVSFVFFGSLASLM
-410 NKNEKDS
+410 NKNLKDTN
-417 MIDYSS
+417 IDYSS
-423 GFTTSI
+423 GFTTWI
-429 NTFVVKFK
+429 NSLVVRFK
-437 NIILLVSI
+437 NIILLISLFGFIFSI
-445 LGFVLSLIGINKL
+445 VGINKL

-491 DIIITAPKDFS
+491 DIIISAP
-502 PIGAETEFEDDFD
+502 ENNFENDYESEEDFD
-515 DFGIETNEYGY
+515 DFGLETEQYGY
-526 WYSTDN
+526 WFNSQN
-532 LSFLEEIHDYL
+532 LSYLEEIHDYL
-543 ENRPEIGKVL
+543 EARPEIGKVL

-564 AKGEKLDDLE
+564 VKGNKLDDLE

-588 QLLKSF
+588 QLLSSY
-594 ISDNDNQVRLSARV
+594 ISEDDNQVRLSARV
-608 IESLDGLNRKNL
+608 IESMDGLNRKNL
-620 INEVESDLINEFNL
+620 IEEVKNDLIKNYEL
-634 SPDQFYLSGIS
+634 AEDQFYLSGIS

-662 LSIVFSAIFL
+662 LSIVFAAIFL
-672 MFIILFRSFYM
+672 MFIILFRSLYM
-683 ALISMIP
+683 AIIAMIP
-690 NLLSAASVLGIIGWS
+690 NLLSASSVLGLIGWS
-705 GIPLDIMTVTVAA
+705 GIPIDIMTVTVAA

-736 KEYDLEKNYDLAIKN
+736 KEYEQNNNYDLAIKN
-751 SHATI
+751 SHSTI

-770 FMILITSNFNPSVF
+770 FMILVSSNFNPSVF

-805 VLIRHFKPFGKNKH
+805 VLIRHLKPFGRDSR
-819 GTS
+819 GTT

>member
-1 MKFIFDTLV
+1 MNIFFNFLV
-10 DKSKYFVFLILVL
+10 DKSRFFVFLLIAL
-23 SVISIFGL
+23 SLISILGL
-31 PRFQLDASSD
+31 PKFQLDASSD
-41 TLLLDNDPDLKVY
+41 TLLLDNDPDLKTY

-69 AFTPNNDIFSKNTQ
+69 AFTPNEEIFTSETVSLLKNLVED
-83 SFLKDL
+83 LKN
-89 VLELKGVKGI
+89 VNGI
-99 RNVLSLFDVP
+99 KNVLSLFDVP
-109 LLNYNEQSISEL
+109 LLKYSEQSISEL
-121 AENVITLNTENIDLN
+121 AENVVTLSTENVDLT
-136 KARRE
+136 KAKYE

-150 LLISNDL
+150 LLISEDL
-157 QTIALQMSLEPNA
+157 KTIAFQMSLEPNKE
-170 SYQSLIS
+170 YQKLIS
-177 QRYDLLDSQSNLED
+177 ERYDLIDLEMTLEEEVFKNNLE
-191 SNFSEKLSILEL
+191 ILDL
-203 KIETEKKLNLLKEG
+203 KIDEQKKINLSNEAIL
-217 KIINEIRSI
+217 INEVRNI
-226 TNKYKQKGDIYLGG
+226 TNNYKDNGEIFLGG
-240 GAMIAYDTI
+240 GAMIAHDTI
-249 QMIQQDL
+249 KMIQQDL
-256 ITFGIAVFFMFVF
+256 LTFGVAVFFMFVL
-269 ILSLIFRQIRWVA
+269 ILSIIFKQFRWVA
-282 IPLISAGLSALFTT
+282 IPLISACLSALFTT

-334 ITSKNTDLSH
+334 ITSRFHDLTH
-344 SESIKRTLSQMF
+344 SEALKKTLSQMF

-395 FIVSFLFFGTLASLM
+395 FTVSFIFFGSLASLM
-410 NKNEKDS
+410 KKNTKDTKV
-417 MIDYSS
+417 DYSS
-423 GFTTSI
+423 GFTTWI
-429 NTFVVKFK
+429 NSLVVRFK
-437 NIILLVSI
+437 NIILLI
-445 LGFVLSLIGINKL
+445 SLIGFIFSLVGINKL

-464 IDYFKPS
+464 IDYFKPT
-471 TEIYKGLSLID
+471 TEIYQGLSLID

-491 DIIITAPKDFS
+491 DIIISAPQSATQTND
-502 PIGAETEFEDDFD
+502 EFEEDFD
-515 DFGIETNEYGY
+515 DFGIETEEYGY
-526 WYSTDN
+526 WFNSKN
-532 LSFLEEIHDYL
+532 LSYLEEIHDYL
-543 ENRPEIGKVL
+543 ERRPEIGKVL

-588 QLLKSF
+588 QLLSSY
-594 ISDNDNQVRLSARV
+594 ISEDDNQVRLSARV
-608 IESLDGLNRKNL
+608 IESMDGLNRKNL
-620 INEVESDLINEFNL
+620 IDEVKTDLIQNYQL
-634 SPDQFYLSGIS
+634 SEEQFYLSGIS

-662 LSIVFSAIFL
+662 LTIVFSAIFI
-672 MFIILFRSFYM
+672 MFIILFRSLYM
-683 ALISMIP
+683 ALIAMIP

-736 KEYDLEKNYDLAIKN
+736 KEYDLQKNYDLAIKN

-770 FMILITSNFNPSVF
+770 FMILVSSNFNPSVF
-784 FGIFTSFSMIV
+784 FGIFTSFSMII

-805 VLIRHFKPFGKNKH
+805 VLIRHLKPFGRNLH
-819 GTS
+819 GTT